1 MEHVSQ
7 SALISLALYG
17 AAVGVLLG
25 IIYDVFRILRIAVE
39 PSNRLRLLSTVTGS
53 ETADGKKPHGETV
66 RTVVIAI
73 EDIIYSVI
81 CAVIISVM
89 IFHINSGHP
98 RWFILL
104 GTALA
109 FFVYYFTIGKI
120 VMLFSS
126 YIFLFVRTVF
136 MFVMKLTLFPL
147 LKLFR
152 WLFGIAAGFMRR
164 LIRAM
169 AGKILYSREL
179 KAAERGYG
187 MADSVIRELSAQKE
201 SENI

>member
-25 IIYDVFRILRIAVE
+25 IVYDVFRILRIAVE
-39 PSNRLRLLSTVTGS
+39 PSNRLRLLNIITDKK
-53 ETADGKKPHGETV
+53 TADEKKPYGETV
-66 RTVVIAI
+66 RTVIIAI
-73 EDIIYSVI
+73 EDIIYSII
-81 CAVIISVM
+81 CAVVISVM

-104 GTALA
+104 GTALG
-109 FFVYYFTIGKI
+109 FFVYYFTVGKI

-126 YIFLFVRTVF
+126 YIILFVRTVF

-147 LKLFR
+147 LKLISFLSR
-152 WLFGIAAGFMRR
+152 IAVRLLRR
-164 LIRAM
+164 LTCA
-169 AGKILYSREL
+169 AVGKMLYNREL
-179 KAAERGYG
+179 KASKRGYN
-187 MADSVIRELSAQKE
+187 MADSVLRELTVQK
-201 SENI
+201 

>member
-7 SALISLALYG
+7 SALVSLALYG

-25 IIYDVFRILRIAVE
+25 IVYDVFRILRIAVE
-39 PSNRLRLLSTVTGS
+39 PSNRLRRLGAVTGS
-53 ETADGKKPHGETV
+53 EAANGKKPHGETV
-66 RTVVIAI
+66 RTVIIAI

-81 CAVIISVM
+81 CAVVISVM

-104 GTALA
+104 GTAVG
-109 FFVYYFTIGKI
+109 FFVYYFTVGKI

-126 YIFLFVRTVF
+126 YIILFVRTVF

-152 WLFGIAAGFMRR
+152 WLSGIALRILRR
-164 LIRAM
+164 LICSVV
-169 AGKILYSREL
+169 GKIMYNREL
-179 KAAERGYG
+179 KASERGYN
-187 MADSVIRELSAQKE
+187 MANSVIRELTPQK
-201 SENI
+201 